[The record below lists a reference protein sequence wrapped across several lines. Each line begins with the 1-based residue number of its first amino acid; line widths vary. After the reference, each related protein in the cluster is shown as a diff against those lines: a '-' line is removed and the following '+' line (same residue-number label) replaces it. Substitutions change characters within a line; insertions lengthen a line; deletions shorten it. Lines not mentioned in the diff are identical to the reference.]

1 MQISKV
7 INKNKY
13 KITGKQYFFESCV
26 LLKVKSI
33 DMNNNNPNNKIH
45 QKLLRIRVYQ
55 QHKGLSRFPCFP
67 SEKSRKEV
75 VTIATFRNSEKI
87 PPTCR
92 VDSHFPF
99 MSIATTLAFFTYF
112 ALKQMLQFSIW
123 KIVILIQIQDHKGFL
138 KTHILLVLNLS
149 VLLDL
154 LISFSL

>member
-55 QHKGLSRFPCFP
+55 QHKGLSRFPCFL
-67 SEKSRKEV
+67 SEKSRKGV
-75 VTIATFRNSEKI
+75 LPQQLSEIQKRFHQHVELL
-87 PPTCR
+87 TLSLHEYCY
-92 VDSHFPF
+92 
-99 MSIATTLAFFTYF
+99 TLAFFAYF

-123 KIVILIQIQDHKGFL
+123 KIVLLIQIQDHKGF
-138 KTHILLVLNLS
+138 
-149 VLLDL
+149 
-154 LISFSL
+154 F